1 MKVVNSIREI
11 YDDRLVVYALLKEEV
26 DKFFLSN
33 KKDRWHYESRVKEL
47 VSFSLKAETSRVEK
61 ISELEDFF
69 GACLVVENNSSIEDA
84 FKIIK
89 SRFEIVY
96 QRPKSQGKTHKDPSS
111 FVFDDL
117 RLYLRIPQ
125 NPDRQSKGIENIIF
139 ELQLKTFLQ
148 HAWSIAT
155 HDLTYKGGEASW
167 ASSRI
172 AYQVK
177 AMLEH
182 AELSIS
188 ESDALSRS
196 ALVSKTS
203 KKTEKTKLM
212 ISLLREWWDEDQLP
226 NNLILLSANVIELLD
241 IFNLDLATLKKISK
255 KSEYI
260 GNKPKTNISPFSA
273 IALTVVEHVDNVT
286 LHLQQNKKKIF
297 LPEEAISLLTAEK
310 RKELDGVLIQP
321 K

>member
-1 MKVVNSIREI
+1 MKVANSIREI
-11 YDDRLVVYALLKEEV
+11 YDERLSVYESLKAEV
-26 DKFFLSN
+26 DNFFFSN
-33 KKDRWHYESRVKEL
+33 KRGRWHYESRVKEL
-47 VSFSLKAETSRVEK
+47 DSFALKAETSRIRK

-69 GACLVVENNSSIEDA
+69 GACLVVENNSSVEDA
-84 FKIIK
+84 LNIIK
-89 SRFEIVY
+89 SRFKIAY
-96 QRPKSQGKTHKDPSS
+96 QRPIIQGETHKAPSS

-125 NPDRQSKGIENIIF
+125 NPDRRSKGIENIIF

-155 HDLTYKGGEASW
+155 HDLIYKGDESSW

-188 ESDALSRS
+188 ESDALSKS
-196 ALVSKTS
+196 PLVSKTS
-203 KKTEKTKLM
+203 KNTTTSKSIILY
-212 ISLLREWWDEDQLP
+212 LRNLWGKDQLP
-226 NNLILLSANVIELLD
+226 KDLIRLSDNVIALMN
-241 IFNLDLATLKKISK
+241 IVNLDVDTLKKMTK
-255 KSEYI
+255 KSKYI

-273 IALTVVEHVDNVT
+273 IALTIIEHVDDIT
-286 LHLQQNKKKIF
+286 LRLKKKKKKIF
-297 LPEEAISLLTAEK
+297 LPMEAISLLTAEK
-310 RKELDGVLIQP
+310 KKALERVLIQP
-321 K
+321 E

>member
-1 MKVVNSIREI
+1 MKVANSIRAI
-11 YDDRLVVYALLKEEV
+11 YDERLSVYEWLRKEV
-26 DKFFLSN
+26 DNFFVSN
-33 KKDRWHYESRVKEL
+33 KQDRWHYESRVKEL
-47 VSFSLKAETSRVEK
+47 DSFALKAETSRIRK

-69 GACLVVENNSSIEDA
+69 GACLVVENNSSIGDA
-84 FKIIK
+84 LNIIK
-89 SRFEIVY
+89 SRFEIAY
-96 QRPKSQGKTHKDPSS
+96 QRPGIQGETHKDPSS

-125 NPDRQSKGIENIIF
+125 NPDRPSKGIENIVF

-155 HDLTYKGGEASW
+155 HDLIYKGDEPSW

-188 ESDALSRS
+188 ESDALSKS
-196 ALVSKTS
+196 PLVSKIS
-203 KKTEKTKLM
+203 KNTTKSILI
-212 ISLLREWWDEDQLP
+212 ISYLRKWWGEDQLP
-226 NNLILLSANVIELLD
+226 KDLIRLSDNVIALMN
-241 IFNLDLATLKKISK
+241 IVNLDVNTLIKMTK

-260 GNKPKTNISPFSA
+260 GKKPKTNISPFSA
-273 IALTVVEHVDNVT
+273 IALTIIEHIDDIT
-286 LHLQQNKKKIF
+286 LRLKKKKKKIF
-297 LPEEAISLLTAEK
+297 LPMEAISLLTAEK